1 MRSSVKYLQRHK
13 YLPFY
18 LMSNREQVKN
28 AVNLVSD
35 FASHLILI
43 LSYLLSS
50 DVKQRGV
57 KNAIVS
63 KELTMQ

>member
-1 MRSSVKYLQRHK
+1 
-13 YLPFY
+13 
-18 LMSNREQVKN
+18 MSNREQVKN